1 MKIQYQC
8 LLQDVQYEAIR
19 YLTGECNY
27 GGRVTDDRD
36 RRTLHSILNKF
47 YCTDIIDNDKYYF
60 DSTSLYF
67 APGDGEVGVFSDF
80 CPFFWFHRISNFSPA
95 NIFWEVK
102 VLQSYEKKNQL
113 YSWNIYV
120 VLFLH
125 TWSRNYLSL
134 YLQHTTFA
142 GKLESSGRHV
152 VCLWK
157 VCISNS
163 YCFQVIL
170 TKCDSYHPF
179 GE

>member
-80 CPFFWFHRISNFSPA
+80 CPFFGLTEFPIFRLPIYFGKSRFCKVMKKRTNFIPEISM
-95 NIFWEVK
+95 
-102 VLQSYEKKNQL
+102 
-113 YSWNIYV
+113 
-120 VLFLH
+120 
-125 TWSRNYLSL
+125 
-134 YLQHTTFA
+134 
-142 GKLESSGRHV
+142 
-152 VCLWK
+152 
-157 VCISNS
+157 
-163 YCFQVIL
+163 
-170 TKCDSYHPF
+170 
-179 GE
+179 